1 MIFGVGS
8 DVVEL
13 ARVVRSWERFGMRF
27 ARRILTAHELAA
39 FDGARDKPRF
49 LARRFAAKE
58 AIAKALGTGFAHG
71 ISPRML
77 GIVADAWGKPQVAL
91 EPQAATV
98 AERLGAGRGFVSIAD
113 ESEIVL
119 AFAVFERLGSSPT

>member
-8 DVVEL
+8 DIVEL
-13 ARVVRSWERFGMRF
+13 PRIVASWERFGQRF
-27 ARRILTAHELAA
+27 SARILTPFELAA
-39 FDGARDKPRF
+39 FEDARDKPRF

-71 ISPRML
+71 ISPRLL
-77 GIVADAWGKPQVAL
+77 GVVPDAWGKPQVAL
-91 EPQAATV
+91 EPAAAAV

-113 ESEIVL
+113 ETEVVV
-119 AFAVFERLGSSPT
+119 AFAVFERR